1 MIDPV
6 EVRAAEPADAESM
19 LTLIKELAV
28 YERAGDE
35 VIISSE
41 DLIRDGFS
49 DRPAFHAVLAARSGE
64 IVGMALLYERYS
76 TWKGRTLYLE
86 DLIVTEAARGQG
98 IGKALLREC
107 ISMAENG
114 GYKRLEWQVL
124 DWNKPA
130 IEFYRKMK
138 VELDETWINC
148 RMRF

>member
-1 MIDPV
+1 M
-6 EVRAAEPADAESM
+6 DAESM
-19 LTLIKELAV
+19 LTLIKELAE
-28 YERAGDE
+28 YERSGDE
-35 VIISSE
+35 VAIGSE

-49 DRPAFHAVLAARSGE
+49 ERPAFQAVLAERRTE
-64 IVGMALLYERYS
+64 VLGMALLYERYS

-86 DLIVTEAARGQG
+86 DLIVTESARGQG
-98 IGKALLREC
+98 IGEALLKEC
-107 ISMAENG
+107 ISMAEKGN
-114 GYKRLEWQVL
+114 YKRLEWQVL